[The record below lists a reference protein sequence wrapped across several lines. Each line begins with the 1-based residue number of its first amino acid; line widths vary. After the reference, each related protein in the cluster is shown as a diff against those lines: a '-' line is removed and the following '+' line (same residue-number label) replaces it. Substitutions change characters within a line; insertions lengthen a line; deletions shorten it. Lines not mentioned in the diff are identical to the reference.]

1 MSNHK
6 RVLDLIGNTPT
17 VQLKTFSQ
25 GSLAPLYAKLEL
37 FNPSGSSKDR
47 VARKIIES
55 MLRENQLETGSTIVV
70 PTTGNLG
77 ISLAMLSC
85 EIGVQCICV
94 VTDAASEEKINMMR
108 AYGARVIVTPA
119 NIDDDSPASCM
130 SVAKQM
136 SAEITNGHYI
146 ENFNNQAN
154 LDAHYEA
161 TGAEI
166 WAQFSGRISA
176 FVAPIGSSGSLC
188 GVSRYL
194 KEKDPSIEVIGVE
207 PVGSAYAN
215 TDMSGVYERFF
226 HTRLEGVG
234 NSKKSRI
241 FDPSLVDEILQISD
255 REAIHVARR
264 LAKLQGVLAGGSSG
278 LALAGTLRYLESIT
292 IQPEDPIVILFPD
305 NGTRYLTTIFDD
317 RWMQDSQFAEN
328 DWEEETL
335 DDLLGSD
342 IRPALIFA
350 YEDETVGEVVAKL
363 SAAGVSQLPVLARD
377 GKLVGLTTEFRLLD
391 YLLKEKSEGA
401 TLHSLSNVDVIEKE
415 IPTLDRSMPIED
427 VLKLFSNYK
436 TAIIMEDDPF
446 TGESR
451 VEGILTQID
460 LLDYLAKR

>member
-6 RVLDLIGNTPT
+6 RVFDFIGNTPT

-25 GSLAPLYAKLEL
+25 GSLAKLYAKLEL

-47 VARKIIES
+47 VARKIVEN
-55 MLRENQLETGSTIVV
+55 MLRGNQLDTGSTIVV

-77 ISLAMLSC
+77 ISLAMLTC
-85 EIGVQCICV
+85 EIGVHCICV

-119 NIDDDSPASCM
+119 NIDDDSPASYI

-146 ENFNNQAN
+146 ENFNNPAN

-166 WAQFSGRISA
+166 WEQFSGRISA
-176 FVAPIGSSGSLC
+176 FIASIGSGGSLC
-188 GVSRYL
+188 GVGRYL
-194 KEKDPSIEVIGVE
+194 KEKNPAIKVIGVE
-207 PVGSAYAN
+207 PIGSAYAN
-215 TDMSGVYERFF
+215 TEWSGMQEQFF

-234 NSKKSRI
+234 NSRKSRI
-241 FDPSLVDEILQISD
+241 FNPSLVDEILQISD
-255 REAIHVARR
+255 REAIHAARR
-264 LAKLQGVLAGGSSG
+264 LAKVQGVLAGGSSG
-278 LALAGTLRYLESIT
+278 LALAGALKYLET
-292 IQPEDPIVILFPD
+292 TALQLEDPIVILFPD

-317 RWMQDSQFAEN
+317 RWMQDSQFVES

-350 YEDETVGEVVAKL
+350 YEDESVGEVVAKL
-363 SAAGVSQLPVLARD
+363 SAAGVSQLPVLARNE
-377 GKLVGLTTEFRLLD
+377 KLVGLTTEFRLLD

-401 TLHSLSNVDVIEKE
+401 TLHSLSDVDVIEKE
-415 IPTLDRSMPIED
+415 IPIIDRRMPIEEI
-427 VLKLFSNYK
+427 LQLFSNNK
-436 TAIIMEDDPF
+436 TAIILEDDPF

>member
-1 MSNHK
+1 M
-6 RVLDLIGNTPT
+6 
-17 VQLKTFSQ
+17 
-25 GSLAPLYAKLEL
+25 
-37 FNPSGSSKDR
+37 
-47 VARKIIES
+47 
-55 MLRENQLETGSTIVV
+55 
-70 PTTGNLG
+70 
-77 ISLAMLSC
+77 
-85 EIGVQCICV
+85 
-94 VTDAASEEKINMMR
+94 
-108 AYGARVIVTPA
+108 
-119 NIDDDSPASCM
+119 
-130 SVAKQM
+130 
-136 SAEITNGHYI
+136 
-146 ENFNNQAN
+146 
-154 LDAHYEA
+154 
-161 TGAEI
+161 
-166 WAQFSGRISA
+166 
-176 FVAPIGSSGSLC
+176 
-188 GVSRYL
+188 
-194 KEKDPSIEVIGVE
+194 
-207 PVGSAYAN
+207 
-215 TDMSGVYERFF
+215 
-226 HTRLEGVG
+226 
-234 NSKKSRI
+234 
-241 FDPSLVDEILQISD
+241 
-255 REAIHVARR
+255 
-264 LAKLQGVLAGGSSG
+264 
-278 LALAGTLRYLESIT
+278 ALAGTLRYLETIT
-292 IQPEDPIVILFPD
+292 VQPEDPIAILFPD

-436 TAIIMEDDPF
+436 TAIIMGDDPF